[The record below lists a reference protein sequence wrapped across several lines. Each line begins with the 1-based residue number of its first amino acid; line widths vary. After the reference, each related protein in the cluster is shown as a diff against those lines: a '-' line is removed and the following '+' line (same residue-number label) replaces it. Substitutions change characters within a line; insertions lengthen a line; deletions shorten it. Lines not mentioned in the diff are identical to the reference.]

1 MRNSEISDTQRQQRP
16 LKHRNPPS
24 TQKILSAIREKKL
37 LGAPEVSLHVPDYL
51 LDHFR
56 VMSPIFYNAEIPFDA
71 VGDNSRETARKLQ
84 ISENPWRLL
93 VGGVR
98 VLRIYLATAL
108 LNWYLEHGLVVLR
121 IHRVVEFTPNP

>member
-1 MRNSEISDTQRQQRP
+1 
-16 LKHRNPPS
+16 
-24 TQKILSAIREKKL
+24 
-37 LGAPEVSLHVPDYL
+37 
-51 LDHFR
+51 
-56 VMSPIFYNAEIPFDA
+56 MSPILYNAEIPFDA

-108 LNWYLEHGLVVLR
+108 LNWYLEHDLVVLR